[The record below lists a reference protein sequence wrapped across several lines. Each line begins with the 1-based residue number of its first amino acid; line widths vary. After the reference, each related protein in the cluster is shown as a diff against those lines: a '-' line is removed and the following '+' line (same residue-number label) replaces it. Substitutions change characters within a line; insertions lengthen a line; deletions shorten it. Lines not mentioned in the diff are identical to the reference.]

1 MKVLSQDEKN
11 LLDILVKNE
20 IEVIEKGFLI
30 SEFMGKLFLSDSISD
45 FKNIHLKAKYDEIIP
60 SMCMEY
66 RYFIIE
72 LLKNI
77 KNEYRDV
84 ATREVI
90 VPTIGNIE
98 TEELLRILEEKKEN
112 ECVL

>member
-1 MKVLSQDEKN
+1 MNKLTEDEKD

-20 IEVIEKGFLI
+20 IEVIEKGFFI
-30 SEFMGKLFLSDSISD
+30 SEFMGKLFLSNSISD
-45 FKNIHLKAKYDEIIP
+45 FKNIHLKAKYGEIIP
-60 SMCMEY
+60 AMCMEY
-66 RYFIIE
+66 RYFIIG
-72 LLKNI
+72 LLKKI
-77 KNEYRDV
+77 KDEYRDV

-98 TEELLRILEEKKEN
+98 TEKLLKILKEKEEN

>member
-1 MKVLSQDEKN
+1 MKVLLQDEKD

-20 IEVIEKGFLI
+20 IEIIQKGFLI
-30 SEFMGKLFLSDSISD
+30 SEFMGKLFLSNSISD
-45 FKNIHLKAKYDEIIP
+45 FKNVHLKAKYGEIIP
-60 SMCMEY
+60 AMCMEY
-66 RYFIIE
+66 RYFIIG

-77 KNEYRDV
+77 KDEYKSV

-98 TEELLRILEEKKEN
+98 TEKLLKVLEESKE
-112 ECVL
+112 

>member
-1 MKVLSQDEKN
+1 MKVLSQDEKD

-20 IEVIEKGFLI
+20 IEIIEKGFLI
-30 SEFMGKLFLSDSISD
+30 SEFMGKLFLSNSISD
-45 FKNIHLKAKYDEIIP
+45 FKNVHLKAKYGEIIP
-60 SMCMEY
+60 AMCMEY
-66 RYFIIE
+66 RYFIIG

-77 KNEYRDV
+77 KDEYKGV

-98 TEELLRILEEKKEN
+98 TEKLLKILEEEKEN
-112 ECVL
+112 VCVL

>member
-1 MKVLSQDEKN
+1 MNKLTEDEKD

-30 SEFMGKLFLSDSISD
+30 SEFMGKLFLSNSISD
-45 FKNIHLKAKYDEIIP
+45 FKNIHLNAKYGEIIP
-60 SMCMEY
+60 AMCMEY
-66 RYFIIE
+66 RYFIIG
-72 LLKNI
+72 LLKKI
-77 KNEYRDV
+77 KDEYRDV

-98 TEELLRILEEKKEN
+98 TQKLLKILKEKEEN

>member
-1 MKVLSQDEKN
+1 MNKLTEDEKD

-30 SEFMGKLFLSDSISD
+30 SEFMGKLFLSNSISD
-45 FKNIHLKAKYDEIIP
+45 FKNIHLKAKYGEIIP
-60 SMCMEY
+60 AMCMEY
-66 RYFIIE
+66 RYFIIG
-72 LLKNI
+72 LLKKI
-77 KNEYRDV
+77 KDEYRDV

-98 TEELLRILEEKKEN
+98 TEKLLKILKEKEEN

>member
-1 MKVLSQDEKN
+1 MKVLSQDEKD

-30 SEFMGKLFLSDSISD
+30 SEFMGKLFLSNSISD
-45 FKNIHLKAKYDEIIP
+45 FKNIHLNAKYGEIIP
-60 SMCMEY
+60 AMCMEY

-72 LLKNI
+72 LLKKI
-77 KNEYRDV
+77 KDEYRDV

-98 TEELLRILEEKKEN
+98 TEKLLKILKEKEEN